1 MKKIPLTKGFVA
13 LVDDEDYARVSQY
26 KWCAL
31 TRNNYDTVY
40 AVRAVRIGG
49 KCKTIMLHRLI
60 LNLPRSR
67 KPEVDHKDNNGLNNQ
82 KQNLR
87 ICTYSE
93 NGANQRK
100 TRGAS
105 SKYKGVH
112 WDKGRS
118 KWRSEINVAGCR
130 ISLGRFS
137 SEEEAGEAYDK
148 AAYRAFGSFAKLN
161 FGGSL

>member
-1 MKKIPLTKGFVA
+1 
-13 LVDDEDYARVSQY
+13 
-26 KWCAL
+26 
-31 TRNNYDTVY
+31 
-40 AVRAVRIGG
+40 
-49 KCKTIMLHRLI
+49 
-60 LNLPRSR
+60 
-67 KPEVDHKDNNGLNNQ
+67 VDHKDNNGLNNQ

-130 ISLGRFS
+130 ISLGRVS